1 MRRKISIIQS
11 EWTNEQASQRE
22 ALGQEWQSEDE
33 MYQTFDFRL
42 DDVFWSEAN
51 DRT

>member
-1 MRRKISIIQS
+1 MRKRINIIESQWAEWES
-11 EWTNEQASQRE
+11 EKQH
-22 ALGQEWQSEDE
+22 DE